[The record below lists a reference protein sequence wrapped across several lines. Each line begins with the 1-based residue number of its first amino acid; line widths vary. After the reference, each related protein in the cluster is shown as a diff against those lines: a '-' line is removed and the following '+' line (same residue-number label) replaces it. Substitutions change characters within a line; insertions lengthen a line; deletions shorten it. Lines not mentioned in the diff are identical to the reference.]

1 MTTSGK
7 RPKLP
12 AHAWRNPVHWLAFGL
27 GLGALPYAPGTFG
40 TLLGVALYLA
50 MQSLPLWQYLAL
62 TSLLF
67 VTGIAL
73 CASAARALGVRD
85 HPGIVW
91 DEAVGYLITMF
102 AAPPGWAWMLA
113 GFILFRLFDIWKP
126 WPVRLCDQKIHGGFG
141 IMLDDALAALYSM
154 LVLHSGYFLYGQI

>member
-7 RPKLP
+7 RPALP
-12 AHAWRNPVHWLAFGL
+12 AHAWRNPAHWLAFGL
-27 GLGALPYAPGTFG
+27 GLGTLPYAPGTFG

-62 TSLLF
+62 TALLF

-73 CASAARALGVRD
+73 CASAARSLGVRD

-141 IMLDDALAALYSM
+141 IMLDDALAALYAIP
-154 LVLHSGYFLYGQI
+154 VLHVGYFIYEQI